1 MIRALRR
8 AWRAFA
14 LNGFWV
20 PLHFQDT
27 ALPAITIPA
36 AIANFAPKDRV
47 HSLALVI
54 AMISTMAMI
63 VPPIAGAV
71 SDKLRRMGIPRRA
84 LIWTGVGIDMASLVI
99 LANVH
104 AMGAFI
110 TFVLLATFGANISLA
125 AFQAMIPD
133 VVPQEQWG
141 LASGIRNVAT
151 LVGVILGFAVSGW
164 TTVPTTFIAVAV
176 SLGVFALAL
185 LGQPEKAV
193 ADHGE
198 DRAHVSDWHDF
209 SIVFIARFFLAF
221 GLALLMTFV
230 LYFFRDILHV
240 TNASTGTA
248 YVGFASLGGAIIS
261 GVYLGWLSDRVE
273 RKLIVALCGIPMT
286 LAAAGFALFPNEH
299 WMYGFSVLFGI
310 GFGGI
315 MSTGWALA
323 IDSVPKMRDV
333 ARDLGIWGI
342 AQNLPQ
348 VIAPLAGGWVLA
360 RFDNTEPGY
369 QTLFFG
375 AAGCFALGSIAV
387 LAVGRKPLLPWWG
400 FPVRVASASS
410 VWIFTHLQNRVRH
423 WGSLPRKRPPA
434 LVISNHQIDMDLM
447 EPFACFILNS
457 SPENPVLSVS
467 ARLMYEPGFM
477 AMRVRRL
484 AGVLNSANLG
494 WIFDALGMLPLENE
508 LQTRSVARWTFALQ
522 RRHGVLPMDAIFKPA
537 FLNANGFAGLAS
549 SQLFTRRFF
558 QKAQNANARLTDLQT
573 AYRKEVFDE
582 MRAGVETDLQRIE
595 NAMRRGVTM
604 YVTPEG
610 EYTSDG
616 KMRPF
621 RGIWDRLEPHA
632 QEIYLCAISYD
643 PLRTGKFSQLYRIVP
658 LRDRERVVDELKAA
672 RPVTV
677 SALLARWLYERTVP
691 YSDEQAVTAVR
702 DALAG
707 LPDRAFVDPEVR
719 QNPDGATRDALA
731 ALHKLK
737 GRRHP
742 RFEHTDDILAQ
753 QATFLGETIAA
764 CLALGPN
771 GIGP

>member
-1 MIRALRR
+1 
-8 AWRAFA
+8 
-14 LNGFWV
+14 
-20 PLHFQDT
+20 
-27 ALPAITIPA
+27 
-36 AIANFAPKDRV
+36 
-47 HSLALVI
+47 
-54 AMISTMAMI
+54 I

-71 SDKLRRMGIPRRA
+71 SDKLRRAGVPRRA
-84 LIWTGVGIDMASLVI
+84 VIWTGVAVDMAALVVV
-99 LANVH
+99 ANVH
-104 AMGAFI
+104 TLAAFI
-110 TFVLLATFGANISLA
+110 LFVLVATFGANISLA

-164 TTVPTTFIAVAV
+164 TTVATTFIAVAIA
-176 SLGVFALAL
+176 LGVFAAAL
-185 LGQPEKAV
+185 LGQPEKALPNQT
-193 ADHGE
+193 AE
-198 DRAHVSDWHDF
+198 ERAHVSDWHDF
-209 SIVFIARFFLAF
+209 SIVFLARFFLAF

-261 GVYLGWLSDRVE
+261 GIYLGWLSDRVE
-273 RKLIVALCGIPMT
+273 RKLIVALCGVPMT

-348 VIAPLAGGWVLA
+348 VIAPLAGGFVLA
-360 RFDNTEPGY
+360 RFNNTEPGY
-369 QTLFFG
+369 QTLFFA
-375 AAGCFALGSIAV
+375 AAGCFALGSVTV

-400 FPVRVASASS
+400 FPIRVASAAS
-410 VWIFTHLQNRVRH
+410 VWAFTHLQNRVRG
-423 WGSLPRKRPPA
+423 WGALPRKRPPA
-434 LVISNHQIDMDLM
+434 LVISNHQIDLDLM
-447 EPFACFILNS
+447 EPFANFILTS
-457 SPENPVLSVS
+457 APENPVLSVS

-477 AMRVRRL
+477 ALRVPWL
-484 AGVLNSANLG
+484 AGVLSSANLG
-494 WIFDALGMLPLENE
+494 WMFDALGMLPLENE

-522 RRHGVLPMDAIFKPA
+522 RRHGVLPLDAIFKPA
-537 FLNANGFAGLAS
+537 FLETNGLTGIS
-549 SQLFTRRFF
+549 SAQLFTRPYFA
-558 QKAQNANARLTDLQT
+558 KAQSISARLTDLQT

-582 MRAGVETDLQRIE
+582 MRAGVEADLQRIE
-595 NAMRRGVTM
+595 RAMQRGATM

-643 PLRTGKFSQLYRIVP
+643 PLRTGKFSQMYQIVP
-658 LRDRERVVDELKAA
+658 LRDRARVVDELKAA

-677 SALLARWLYERTVP
+677 SAILARWLLGH
-691 YSDEQAVTAVR
+691 SDAYTGAEAVNAVCAGLEALPPRAFVDPEFARDPRAAAR

-707 LPDRAFVDPEVR
+707 LR
-719 QNPDGATRDALA
+719 
-731 ALHKLK
+731 KLN

-742 RFEHTDDILAQ
+742 RFEETEDILSQ
-753 QATFLGETIAA
+753 QAAFLDETIAA

-771 GIGP
+771 EIGPSTT